1 MRPIPADWVVGGSEV
16 QLGRRRGHGGGRVSL
31 ALSHSSPSLSGCSDR
46 RCSEIPAWGAGF
58 RWLQWGISRPLS
70 VSLTLLPLSPVAL
83 TSDAQRFRHGG
94 GISVVA
100 VGSTIV
106 VLWVFS
112 TRERTWEVEKVS
124 EKGRTGEAER

>member
-1 MRPIPADWVVGGSEV
+1 MAVGGYLSPSLTCLPLSPV
-16 QLGRRRGHGGGRVSL
+16 ALTGNAQRFRHGGRDFGGCSGVSL
-31 ALSHSSPSLSGCSDR
+31 A
-46 RCSEIPAWGAGF
+46 
-58 RWLQWGISRPLS
+58 LS

-112 TRERTWEVEKVS
+112 TRERT
-124 EKGRTGEAER
+124 